1 MKTKKRKLEQFAFL
15 TKYLEGDNEDFLELL
30 SSHVGHLVFEFNL
43 LEERL
48 TSYIWQMISD
58 RHDSK
63 GVILTHNMNYS
74 AKVDLF
80 DRYSNYIQGIF
91 DKEIELHS
99 KLISDLK
106 ECGRLRNMVVH
117 AEWNTVDPEGYAFV
131 KFRVKKKDITQEF
144 VQLDENSLIDIRNLI
159 ISTYENPHG
168 FSIRFLF
175 TNFSA

>member
-1 MKTKKRKLEQFAFL
+1 MKTKNKELEQFAFQ
-15 TKYLEGDNEDFLELL
+15 TKHLEGDNEDFLELL
-30 SSHVGHLVFEFNL
+30 SSHVGHLIFEFNL

-48 TSYIWQMISD
+48 TSNIWQMISD
-58 RHDSK
+58 RHDSE

-80 DRYSNYIQGIF
+80 DRYSNYVQSIY
-91 DKEIELHS
+91 DNEIKLHS

-131 KFRVKKKDITQEF
+131 KFRVKKKNITQEF
-144 VQLDENSLIDIRNLI
+144 VQLDENSLVKIRNMI
-159 ISTYENPHG
+159 ITTYNHFDDYDEQY
-168 FSIRFLF
+168 SKLLR
-175 TNFSA
+175 S